1 MLLTMTDA
9 FAQAV
14 EDARQRLSQQEGRNI
29 SDRELARRA
38 GVNHRT
44 LSYNLSPDR
53 ASSGRKIN
61 PDLVRALAKVLPISE
76 ADLSRAAHVA
86 AGYQV
91 RGDEQPDLGYEVA
104 RFLDRDDVDEDAKRE
119 LTARLAEIVAA
130 EMRKVTRERANGE

>member
-1 MLLTMTDA
+1 MTDA

-14 EDARQRLSQQEGRNI
+14 EEARHRLGQAEGRTI

-44 LSYNLSPDR
+44 LSYNLHPDR
-53 ASSGRKIN
+53 ASGGPRKID
-61 PDLVRALAKVLPISE
+61 PELVRALAKVLPIGE
-76 ADLSRAAHVA
+76 AELMRAAHVS

-91 RGDEQPDLGYEVA
+91 SGDELPDLGYEVA
-104 RFLDRDDVDEDAKRE
+104 RFLDRDDVDDEAKRE

-130 EMRKVTRERANGE
+130 EMRRVTRERANGE